1 MLKKKLTLA
10 DLEYPSEF
18 VARHIGPSIDDYS
31 EMLRSLGTHALSQL
45 TAQVVPKAIT
55 MKETLNILDGCTE
68 AQALE
73 ELRDIANQN
82 KVFRNFIGQGY
93 YDTLTPSVI
102 QRNILESPSWY
113 TAYTPYQP
121 EISQGRLEALI
132 NFQTM
137 ISDLTGMDISNSS
150 MLDEGT
156 FEEMDTRVYSLDP
169 LEFNATS
176 SYPEKLKQNQAKTKE
191 TDTVIS
197 GMGEMGGMPMSI
209 AVMDFRFMAASLGSA
224 AGEKITRAIE
234 RGVEKSCPVII
245 VSASGGARMQE
256 GILSLMQLAKTSAA
270 LAKLSEAGLPYFSI
284 LTNPTMA
291 GVMASY
297 ASLGDVIIAEP
308 EALIGFAGP
317 RVIKETTQQDL
328 PEGFQTSE
336 FLLDRGLVDII
347 VPRLEIRDRMI
358 NLMKALYGAKK

>member
-1 MLKKKLTLA
+1 MALFGKPQYSTVTVKKKDIPK
-10 DLEYPSEF
+10 DLWTKCPKTGEIIYNRVLKENL
-18 VARHIGPSIDDYS
+18 
-31 EMLRSLGTHALSQL
+31 M
-45 TAQVVPKAIT
+45 VVPNSGYHFPLKA
-55 MKETLNILDGCTE
+55 
-68 AQALE
+68 
-73 ELRDIANQN
+73 RDRIA
-82 KVFRNFIGQGY
+82 
-93 YDTLTPSVI
+93 
-102 QRNILESPSWY
+102 
-113 TAYTPYQP
+113 
-121 EISQGRLEALI
+121 
-132 NFQTM
+132 
-137 ISDLTGMDISNSS
+137 S

-156 FEEMDTRVYSLDP
+156 FEEMDMGVHSLDP

-176 SYPEKLKQNQAKTKE
+176 SYPEKLKQNQDKTKE

-197 GMGEMGGMPMSI
+197 GMGVMGGMPVSI
-209 AVMDFRFMAASLGSA
+209 TVMDFRFMAASLGSA

-234 RGVEKSCPVII
+234 RGIEKSCPVII

-270 LAKLSEAGLPYFSI
+270 LARLSKAGLPYFSI

-328 PEGFQTSE
+328 PAGFQTSE
-336 FLLDRGLVDII
+336 FLLERGLVDII
-347 VPRLEIRDRMI
+347 VPRLEMRDRVI

>member
-1 MLKKKLTLA
+1 MALFGKPQYSTVTVKKKDIPK
-10 DLEYPSEF
+10 DLWTKCPKTGEIIYNR
-18 VARHIGPSIDDYS
+18 VLKDNL
-31 EMLRSLGTHALSQL
+31 M
-45 TAQVVPKAIT
+45 VVPSSGYHFPINAR
-55 MKETLNILDGCTE
+55 E
-68 AQALE
+68 
-73 ELRDIANQN
+73 RIA
-82 KVFRNFIGQGY
+82 
-93 YDTLTPSVI
+93 
-102 QRNILESPSWY
+102 
-113 TAYTPYQP
+113 
-121 EISQGRLEALI
+121 
-132 NFQTM
+132 
-137 ISDLTGMDISNSS
+137 S
-150 MLDEGT
+150 MLDDGS
-156 FEEMDTRVYSLDP
+156 FDEMDVGVKSLDP
-169 LEFNATS
+169 LKFNATS
-176 SYPEKLKQNQAKTKE
+176 SYPQKLKQNQAKSKE

-197 GMGEMGGMPMSI
+197 GVGFMGDMPVSI

-234 RGVEKSCPVII
+234 RGIEKKCPVII

-270 LAKLSEAGLPYFSI
+270 LAKLSEAGLPFFSI

-336 FLLDRGLVDII
+336 FLLEHGLVDVII
-347 VPRLEIRDRMI
+347 PRSEMRERMI
-358 NLMKALYGAKK
+358 HLIKALYGAKQPA

>member
-1 MLKKKLTLA
+1 MALFGKPQYSTVTVKKKDIPK
-10 DLEYPSEF
+10 DLWTKCPKTGEIIYNRVLKENL
-18 VARHIGPSIDDYS
+18 
-31 EMLRSLGTHALSQL
+31 M
-45 TAQVVPKAIT
+45 VVPSSGYHFPLKA
-55 MKETLNILDGCTE
+55 
-68 AQALE
+68 
-73 ELRDIANQN
+73 RDRIA
-82 KVFRNFIGQGY
+82 
-93 YDTLTPSVI
+93 
-102 QRNILESPSWY
+102 
-113 TAYTPYQP
+113 
-121 EISQGRLEALI
+121 
-132 NFQTM
+132 
-137 ISDLTGMDISNSS
+137 S
-150 MLDEGT
+150 MLDASS
-156 FEEMDTRVYSLDP
+156 FEELDKGVHSLDP

-197 GMGEMGGMPMSI
+197 GMGAMGGMPVSI

-234 RGVEKSCPVII
+234 RGVEKKCPVII

-270 LAKLSEAGLPYFSI
+270 LARLSEAGLPYFSI

-328 PEGFQTSE
+328 PAGFQTSE
-336 FLLDRGLVDII
+336 FLLEHGLVDLI
-347 VPRLEIRDRMI
+347 VPRNEMRDRMI
-358 NLMKALYGAKK
+358 NLMKALYGAKQSA

>member
-1 MLKKKLTLA
+1 MALFGKPQYSTVTVKKKDIPK
-10 DLEYPSEF
+10 DLWTKCPKTGEIIYNRVLKENL
-18 VARHIGPSIDDYS
+18 
-31 EMLRSLGTHALSQL
+31 M
-45 TAQVVPKAIT
+45 VVPNSGYHFPLKA
-55 MKETLNILDGCTE
+55 
-68 AQALE
+68 
-73 ELRDIANQN
+73 RDRIA
-82 KVFRNFIGQGY
+82 
-93 YDTLTPSVI
+93 
-102 QRNILESPSWY
+102 
-113 TAYTPYQP
+113 
-121 EISQGRLEALI
+121 
-132 NFQTM
+132 
-137 ISDLTGMDISNSS
+137 S

-156 FEEMDTRVYSLDP
+156 FEEMDIGVYSLDP

-336 FLLDRGLVDII
+336 FLLERGLVDII
-347 VPRLEIRDRMI
+347 LPRLEMRDRMI
-358 NLMKALYGAKK
+358 NLMKALSGAKK

>member
-1 MLKKKLTLA
+1 MALFGKPQYSTVTVKKKDIPK
-10 DLEYPSEF
+10 DLWTKCPKTSEIIYNR
-18 VARHIGPSIDDYS
+18 VLK
-31 EMLRSLGTHALSQL
+31 ENLM
-45 TAQVVPKAIT
+45 VVPNSGYHFPLKA
-55 MKETLNILDGCTE
+55 
-68 AQALE
+68 
-73 ELRDIANQN
+73 RDRIA
-82 KVFRNFIGQGY
+82 
-93 YDTLTPSVI
+93 
-102 QRNILESPSWY
+102 
-113 TAYTPYQP
+113 
-121 EISQGRLEALI
+121 
-132 NFQTM
+132 
-137 ISDLTGMDISNSS
+137 S

-156 FEEMDTRVYSLDP
+156 FKEMDMGVYSLDP
-169 LEFNATS
+169 LKFNATS
-176 SYPEKLKQNQAKTKE
+176 SYPEKLKQNQEKTKE

-197 GMGEMGGMPMSI
+197 GMGEMGGMPLSI

-336 FLLDRGLVDII
+336 FLLERGLVDII
-347 VPRLEIRDRMI
+347 VPRLEMRDRMI
-358 NLMKALYGAKK
+358 NLMKALCGAKKYA

>member
-1 MLKKKLTLA
+1 MALFGKPQYSTVTVKKKDIPK
-10 DLEYPSEF
+10 DLWTKCPKTGEIIYNRVLKENL
-18 VARHIGPSIDDYS
+18 
-31 EMLRSLGTHALSQL
+31 M
-45 TAQVVPKAIT
+45 VVPNSGYHFPLKA
-55 MKETLNILDGCTE
+55 
-68 AQALE
+68 
-73 ELRDIANQN
+73 RDRIA
-82 KVFRNFIGQGY
+82 
-93 YDTLTPSVI
+93 
-102 QRNILESPSWY
+102 
-113 TAYTPYQP
+113 
-121 EISQGRLEALI
+121 
-132 NFQTM
+132 
-137 ISDLTGMDISNSS
+137 S

-156 FEEMDTRVYSLDP
+156 FEEMDIGVYSLDP

-358 NLMKALYGAKK
+358 NLMKALYGAKT